1 MMGHQGIPWNPTM
14 GLSQSI
20 SDGFGRPGPGSRAVL
35 STVDFSEAFDSVW
48 RPALFHGLISAG
60 LPPCFARWT
69 QSFLSDGRASVVFQ
83 NHGGRSFRVRR
94 GVPRG
99 SILGP
104 VLFSLFI
111 GGLPASLPSFV
122 GCSLCAGGLAV
133 WSSAPSVP
141 AAVGAAQGALF
152 RLERWSECW
161 CLPLGLGGCGASFFS
176 VDPHQA
182 GLQPNLLL
190 LGSRLRFDPTPAF
203 LGVTFDC
210 TLSFSKHVSSL
221 GAGFF
226 PRLGALRCVSA
237 SSWGPSKEYFS
248 LLCGSFLRSLL
259 ACASPGWF
267 PFLSA
272 TNLTK
277 LERLCR
283 AAGRRRHWL
292 PLVLPYPSAT
302 HRGFSTSPTSYSD
315 SLHSFFS

>member
-1 MMGHQGIPWNPTM
+1 MMGHQGIPWNPTT

-69 QSFLSDGRASVVFQ
+69 QSFLSDGCASVVFR

-133 WSSAPSVP
+133 WSSSP
-141 AAVGAAQGALF
+141 
-152 RLERWSECW
+152 
-161 CLPLGLGGCGASFFS
+161 
-176 VDPHQA
+176 
-182 GLQPNLLL
+182 
-190 LGSRLRFDPTPAF
+190 
-203 LGVTFDC
+203 
-210 TLSFSKHVSSL
+210 
-221 GAGFF
+221 
-226 PRLGALRCVSA
+226 
-237 SSWGPSKEYFS
+237 
-248 LLCGSFLRSLL
+248 RSLL
-259 ACASPGWF
+259 RWGPRRELCFDWSAGLSAGVFLSVRANVGPPSSRWIPTKLASSPTSSCSAPASILIPLRLFLGPPSTALF
-267 PFLSA
+267 PFLS
-272 TNLTK
+272 TYL
-277 LERLCR
+277 RW
-283 AAGRRRHWL
+283 G
-292 PLVLPYPSAT
+292 P
-302 HRGFSTSPTSYSD
+302 GFSHVSGPCTVSLLPHGAPLGSP
-315 SLHSFFS
+315 SLFCVDLFFGPFSHVLHLDGFLS